1 MTRIVE
7 TRSTEVAR
15 DAVHTEGMRRVQQ
28 SRGGGA
34 ASVRPHT
41 ASGVDCL
48 ERGVATN
55 GVRHAAVGAAEAPVA
70 SPLAEIVQG
79 HLPGDLVARVVG
91 EAVGL
96 DQDLSPD
103 AGLLLR
109 LAETAAGASALGE
122 PEAAL
127 AERLCA
133 AMGNIRKG
141 MMLTLSDGVGAYTT
155 ADTKVPRSLV
165 AACGEALAT
174 EKAEGKTVALQQV
187 MLKNKAQFP
196 FGMDINAFV
205 QAVLRESYLLQN
217 EILKDYADK
226 VKFYTEQKKRIRAEL
241 QRARST
247 LANTAGM
254 DDSAKLL
261 EPFTPTDLS
270 QVYGGGAENDE
281 ATDELGR
288 AGAEKGSS
296 NGSDSADPLPPAAP
310 LLDDVANGYQATSA
324 ERILPVDASRT
335 TYEVHTP
342 SLGGSQTVDG
352 YGLSPAQIQALLTQ
366 GKTVGIPYN
375 GEYVL
380 LTQEEGGSPA
390 ATYKGLPIVVELAAD
405 NSILKL
411 KGLPGLDAAAQWV
424 QVDSGGTLTK
434 VEKDTT
440 STVTGTQERSFS
452 SEYSWSEYDKLEDQY
467 GTYMG
472 YAPIKE
478 HLQRLFGELNISAL
492 TPAQRAGLEEYFR
505 VHGLQVSITVQ
516 DSQGDQNT
524 YDSTFVAR
532 PMGEGESLEDYIA
545 AVQQDAYDH
554 FYNNIRYDQ
563 DEGAID
569 IEKIDAT
576 VNWPTLQ
583 DEPAQTTVLGDTG
596 GVLPGSQ
603 DGLSSPSD
611 TSPGAAS
618 TAGQWQSGEPIL
630 TKSDLD
636 AYVKNLED
644 ELNVA
649 GDDAQLANVDLQNAV
664 QIQQQTLQM
673 MSNISKALHDTAL
686 SIIRKIGG

>member
-91 EAVGL
+91 EAVDL

-452 SEYSWSEYDKLEDQY
+452 SEYSWSEYDKLERSAP
-467 GTYMG
+467 GWRSTSGCMG
-472 YAPIKE
+472 CRSASPCRIHKATKTPTIR
-478 HLQRLFGELNISAL
+478 RLSPGRWGRV
-492 TPAQRAGLEEYFR
+492 RA
-505 VHGLQVSITVQ
+505 SKT
-516 DSQGDQNT
+516 
-524 YDSTFVAR
+524 
-532 PMGEGESLEDYIA
+532 
-545 AVQQDAYDH
+545 
-554 FYNNIRYDQ
+554 
-563 DEGAID
+563 
-569 IEKIDAT
+569 
-576 VNWPTLQ
+576 
-583 DEPAQTTVLGDTG
+583 
-596 GVLPGSQ
+596 
-603 DGLSSPSD
+603 
-611 TSPGAAS
+611 TSPQCSRMPTTTSTTTSGTIKTREPSTSRRSTPPSTGRLCKTSPRKPRCSATPGECCRAVRTDSAVRATRAPARHRPLAS
-618 TAGQWQSGEPIL
+618 GS
-630 TKSDLD
+630 
-636 AYVKNLED
+636 
-644 ELNVA
+644 
-649 GDDAQLANVDLQNAV
+649 LASQFSRRA
-664 QIQQQTLQM
+664 
-673 MSNISKALHDTAL
+673 ISTPT
-686 SIIRKIGG
+686 